1 MEFLNNNCFFSVLN
15 EETLSDAA
23 SFGCG
28 DTDLDDFFRNEAVPY
43 SKQLLGKSYCFRLNQ
58 DPTVIVCAFT
68 VANASLLVDF
78 LPNARRKK
86 VARNIPHIK
95 EHKSYPAVLIG
106 RLGVNVNFQSHHIGC
121 ELMDFIKSW
130 FVDPLNKTGCRF
142 IVVDAYNNEKTIA
155 YYKKNN
161 FELVF
166 SSEDQEAGILSHAD
180 EKLNTRFMFFDLI
193 TVC

>member
-1 MEFLNNNCFFSVLN
+1 MQKPYRMQPLL
-15 EETLSDAA
+15 
-23 SFGCG
+23 
-28 DTDLDDFFRNEAVPY
+28 AVEI
-43 SKQLLGKSYCFRLNQ
+43 L
-58 DPTVIVCAFT
+58 
-68 VANASLLVDF
+68 
-78 LPNARRKK
+78 LPNARRKR

-106 RLGVNVNFQSHHIGC
+106 RWGVNVNFQSHHIGC

-130 FVDPLNKTGCRF
+130 FVDLLNKMGCRF

-166 SSEDQEAGILSHAD
+166 SSEDQEAGILSHVD